1 MTVSLLEMGMS
12 WGETLKTSGVGFVI
26 VLVILAVIAVLIKLI
41 SKAFNAV
48 AGTDKKNKTTEPQKA
63 PVAEK
68 PATAEKKSA
77 PAAAPAPSVPG
88 YLRLEGVSEAN
99 AAVIMAL
106 VSHQTGIP
114 LNRLAFSS
122 IRCLQDSVELIDVD
136 EPTAAVIMAIVS
148 DTSGIP
154 LERLDFTS
162 IRLIKEN

>member
-1 MTVSLLEMGMS
+1 MTLSLLEMQLGL
-12 WGETLKTSGVGFVI
+12 GDTLKTSGVGFVI
-26 VLVILAVIAVLIKLI
+26 VLIVLAFIAVLIMMI
-41 SKAFNAV
+41 SKVFNTV
-48 AGTDKKNKTTEPQKA
+48 AGNVKKAESE
-63 PVAEK
+63 VAETSVAK
-68 PATAEKKSA
+68 
-77 PAAAPAPSVPG
+77 PAAAPVATAAPAAPVASG

-114 LNRLAFSS
+114 LNRLAFHS
-122 IRCLQDSVELIDVD
+122 IKCLQDSVELVDVD

-154 LERLDFTS
+154 LERLDFSS

>member
-1 MTVSLLEMGMS
+1 MTLSLLQMQLGL
-12 WGETLKTSGVGFVI
+12 GDTLKTSGVGFVI
-26 VLVILAVIAVLIKLI
+26 VLVVLAFIAVLIKLI
-41 SKAFNAV
+41 SGVFSKTIGKEKTEAKADVSAAAPSAPV
-48 AGTDKKNKTTEPQKA
+48 TAPA
-63 PVAEK
+63 PVA
-68 PATAEKKSA
+68 
-77 PAAAPAPSVPG
+77 AAPVTPG

-114 LNRLAFSS
+114 INRLAFHS
-122 IRCLQDSVELIDVD
+122 IKCLQDSVELIDVD

-154 LERLDFTS
+154 LERLDFSS

>member
-1 MTVSLLEMGMS
+1 MTLSLLEMQLS
-12 WGETLKTSGVGFVI
+12 WGDTLKTSGVGFVI
-26 VLVILAVIAVLIKLI
+26 VLVVLAFIAVLIMMI
-41 SKAFNAV
+41 SKVFNKVSGAV
-48 AGTDKKNKTTEPQKA
+48 KKESEAQA
-63 PVAEK
+63 PPAAEK
-68 PATAEKKSA
+68 PAAPVAAVA
-77 PAAAPAPSVPG
+77 PAAVPAPVAATPG

-122 IRCLQDSVELIDVD
+122 IKCLQDSVELIDVD

-148 DTSGIP
+148 DASGIP
-154 LERLDFTS
+154 LERLDFSS

>member
-1 MTVSLLEMGMS
+1 MTLSLLQMQLG
-12 WGETLKTSGVGFVI
+12 WGDTLKTSGVGFVI
-26 VLVILAVIAVLIKLI
+26 VLVVLAFIAILIMMI
-41 SKAFNAV
+41 SKIFNKV
-48 AGTDKKNKTTEPQKA
+48 AGSEKKEETKSVAPVEAQSSA
-63 PVAEK
+63 PVAV
-68 PATAEKKSA
+68 PAPAVSA
-77 PAAAPAPSVPG
+77 PVTPG

-114 LNRLAFSS
+114 LNRLAFHS
-122 IRCLQDSVELIDVD
+122 IKCLQDSVELTDVD

>member
-1 MTVSLLEMGMS
+1 MTLSLLEMQLGM
-12 WGETLKTSGVGFVI
+12 GDTLKTSGVGFVI
-26 VLVILAVIAVLIKLI
+26 VLVVLAFIAVLIMLI
-41 SKAFNAV
+41 SKIFSKI
-48 AGTDKKNKTTEPQKA
+48 AGAGKKETTTVK
-63 PVAEK
+63 
-68 PATAEKKSA
+68 A
-77 PAAAPAPSVPG
+77 PAAAPAPVAAPAAAPAPVAAPVTPG

-114 LNRLAFSS
+114 LNRLAFHS
-122 IRCLQDSVELIDVD
+122 IKCLQDSVELIDVD

-154 LERLDFTS
+154 LERLDFSS

>member
-1 MTVSLLEMGMS
+1 MTVSLLKMGMS
-12 WGETLKTSGVGFVI
+12 WGETLKTSVVGFII
-26 VLVILAVIAVLIKLI
+26 VLVVLAAIACLIMLI
-41 SKAFNAV
+41 SKIINGMSGV
-48 AGTDKKNKTTEPQKA
+48 GKKTEAKAEVKAEATKTEAPA
-63 PVAEK
+63 PVA
-68 PATAEKKSA
+68 A
-77 PAAAPAPSVPG
+77 PADPG

-114 LNRLAFSS
+114 LNRLAFHS
-122 IRCLQDSVELIDVD
+122 IKCLQDSVELIDVD

-148 DTSGIP
+148 NTSGVP

>member
-1 MTVSLLEMGMS
+1 MELSLLEMQLG
-12 WGETLKTSGVGFVI
+12 WGDTLKTSGVGFVI
-26 VLVILAVIAVLIKLI
+26 VLVVLAFIAVLIMMI
-41 SKAFNAV
+41 SKAFNKV
-48 AGTDKKNKTTEPQKA
+48 TGAGKKNESKPVSPAEASPSA
-63 PVAEK
+63 PVAA
-68 PATAEKKSA
+68 ATASA
-77 PAAAPAPSVPG
+77 APVAAPATPG

-122 IRCLQDSVELIDVD
+122 IKCLQDSVELIDVD

-154 LERLDFTS
+154 LERLDFSS

>member
-1 MTVSLLEMGMS
+1 MYCESCGNFIPDGQS
-12 WGETLKTSGVGFVI
+12 FCSNCG
-26 VLVILAVIAVLIKLI
+26 
-41 SKAFNAV
+41 
-48 AGTDKKNKTTEPQKA
+48 A
-63 PVAEK
+63 PV
-68 PATAEKKSA
+68 SA
-77 PAAAPAPSVPG
+77 PAAQSAPAPAPAPVAAAPVTPG

-114 LNRLAFSS
+114 LNRLAFHS
-122 IRCLQDSVELIDVD
+122 IKCLQDSVELIDVD

-154 LERLDFTS
+154 LERLDFSS